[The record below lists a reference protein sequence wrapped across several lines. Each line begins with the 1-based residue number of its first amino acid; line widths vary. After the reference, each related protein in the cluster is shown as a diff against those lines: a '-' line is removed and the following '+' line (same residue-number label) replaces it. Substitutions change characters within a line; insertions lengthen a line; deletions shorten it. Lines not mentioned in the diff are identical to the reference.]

1 MSAPPEDLR
10 STQEFEALI
19 EYLKNNR
26 GFDFSGYKRSSLQRR
41 VSKRMQPLR
50 IESYADYLDYL
61 EVHPEEFVKL
71 FNTILINVTGF
82 FRDAASWE
90 FLAAENIPRLIA
102 GKQPH
107 EPIRVWSAGCASGEE
122 AYTLAIVLA
131 EALGLESFRQR
142 VKIYATDV
150 DAEALAQARQASYST
165 RDLQPISPDL
175 RTTYFEKVSNRF
187 VFRPDLRRAVIFG
200 RHDLVQDASISR
212 LDLLVCRNTLMYFN
226 AETQSRI
233 LARFHFA
240 LNDTGV
246 IFLGKAEMLLTRAN
260 LFNPVHLKH
269 RVFVKVAKPTL
280 RDRLMIAA
288 QAGSLETNN
297 HFASHIRLRDTAFD
311 TVPVAQVVLDLHN
324 TVLLI
329 NQEART
335 IFGLLPQDVGRPFYE
350 LDLSYR
356 PVELRSRIEQV
367 YAKLRAQH
375 LTNIERLLPE
385 GKTQCLDVD
394 LVPLI
399 DADRTPLGISIIFHD
414 VTHHRRLQT
423 ELEKSR
429 HELETAY
436 EELQSTNEELET
448 TNEELQSTVEELE
461 TTNEEL
467 QSTNEELETMN
478 EELQSG
484 NEELQTINDE
494 LRERTDE
501 VNQAK
506 AFLESIMSS
515 LHIAAVVVDPSFTI
529 LMWNAEA
536 NELWG
541 LREDEMQSQSFL
553 NLDIGLPVEQLRT
566 PVRSVLS
573 GRSAFQEVVL
583 EATNRRGKVLQY
595 RVTCTPLV
603 GAERDTQ
610 GVILLMEEWSGHA

>member
-1 MSAPPEDLR
+1 MSAPPDEPR
-10 STQEFEALI
+10 STQEFEALVQ
-19 EYLKNNR
+19 YLKNNR
-26 GFDFSGYKRSSLQRR
+26 GFDFSGYKRSSLRR
-41 VSKRMQPLR
+41 RMDKRMQALR
-50 IESYADYLDYL
+50 VERYSDYLDYL
-61 EVHPEEFVKL
+61 EVHPEEFTQL

-82 FRDAASWE
+82 FRDTAAWDY
-90 FLAAENIPRLIA
+90 LTAEVIPQLIA

-107 EPIRVWSAGCASGEE
+107 EIIRVWSAGCASGEE

-131 EALGLESFRQR
+131 EALGFESFRQR

-150 DAEALAQARQASYST
+150 DEEALGQARQASYST
-165 RDLQPISPDL
+165 RDLQPVAPAL
-175 RTTYFEKVSNRF
+175 RSKYFERAGVRF

-200 RHDLVQDASISR
+200 RHDLVQDVPISR

-246 IFLGKAEMLLTRAN
+246 VFLGKAEMLLTRAN

-269 RVFVKVAKPTL
+269 CVFVKVSKPTL
-280 RDRLMIAA
+280 RDRLLVVA
-288 QAGSLETNN
+288 QAGNLEMNN
-297 HFASHIRLRDTAFD
+297 HFMSHARLRDAAFD
-311 TVPVAQVVLDLHN
+311 AVSVAQVVLDTHEN
-324 TVLLI
+324 TWLI

-335 IFGLLPQDVGRPFYE
+335 SFGLLPQDAGRPFYE

-356 PVELRSRIEQV
+356 PVELRLHIEQA
-367 YAKLRAQH
+367 YTTLRAQH
-375 LTNIERLLPE
+375 LTNIERFLSE
-385 GKTQCLDVD
+385 GKTQFLDVH

-399 DADRTPLGISIIFHD
+399 DTDSTPLGVSITFHD
-414 VTHHRRLQT
+414 VTHHRRLQA

-429 HELETAY
+429 QELETAY

-501 VNQAK
+501 VNRAK
-506 AFLESIMSS
+506 AFLESILAS
-515 LHIAAVVVDPSFTI
+515 LHAAAVAVDANLNI

-536 NELWG
+536 NNLWG
-541 LREDEMQSQSFL
+541 LPEDEVQGQSL
-553 NLDIGLPVEQLRT
+553 MNLDIGLPVEQLRI
-566 PVRSVLS
+566 PVRAVLS
-573 GRSAFQEVVL
+573 GRSTFQEVVL
-583 EATNRRGKVLQY
+583 EATNRRGRTIQC
-595 RVTCTPLV
+595 RVTCAPLV
-603 GAERDTQ
+603 GPERDTQ